1 MGKLI
6 IDPGT
11 PEARRAWLDSL
22 PAGSEV
28 VPAFAVAHKN
38 VHALC
43 IKDREHWL
51 VDEGYG
57 LQILDSQGFAHWC
70 RDPHGHFWPVS
81 TSAEP
86 RANLNDT
93 AAAIVEWQ
101 AATFGDSDAAA
112 TVAKMADEVQEL
124 REAVRAGDAD
134 HIREEAADVV
144 FMVLD
149 LMRAHGGPDALAEAM
164 AAKLERN
171 RKRTWTQGEGGK
183 WSGSKADG

>member
-1 MGKLI
+1 MSKL

-22 PAGSEV
+22 PVGAKV
-28 VPAFAVAHKN
+28 VDSADN
-38 VHALC
+38 LC
-43 IKDREHWL
+43 VKETEHWL
-51 VDEGYG
+51 ADEGDG
-57 LQILDSQGFAHWC
+57 LEVLDSRGLEYWC
-70 RDPHGHFWPVS
+70 RDPHGHFWPAS
-81 TSAEP
+81 TLAEP
-86 RANLNDT
+86 RANLNDI
-93 AAAIVEWQ
+93 AASIVEWQ

-112 TVAKMADEVQEL
+112 TAAKMADEVQEL
-124 REAVRAGDAD
+124 REAVRAGDAG

-171 RKRTWTQGEGGK
+171 RKRTWAQGEGGK
-183 WSGSKADG
+183 WSGSKADE